1 MRARTQLFEL
11 TSARFFAALVVL
23 LGHFNEF
30 LGMPEWLATAIA
42 GGFGVSF
49 FFVLSGFILTYRYWD
64 DFAGGIARG
73 ELRRYLVARVARVY
87 PPYALALLAIT
98 ALYLA
103 ADRRYPGLVA
113 FPPDPVL
120 SWLANLLALQTFA
133 PTYATQ
139 QVWNGPAWSI
149 STELGFYLALPPLLY
164 LIARHCASMRRLV
177 MLLAA
182 TVAYGAAMQAA
193 ALVAMIDWGW
203 DGTLWVALVA
213 SRNVFWRLPEFVA
226 GVVAARLL
234 HGGHL
239 PWLAR
244 AGARNAL
251 LAASL
256 ALVLVLNYAPWP
268 AGHLP
273 HVIERQFRVNLGYML
288 PFAGIVL
295 ALGAGPTLVSPVLRR
310 PFWVFLGD
318 ISYGVY
324 IYHWI
329 PWTVLAWALNGG
341 WILPNSLVA
350 GVMLDTILFAAASYI
365 WFERPTRLHLRRR
378 LGQ

>member
-1 MRARTQLFEL
+1 
-11 TSARFFAALVVL
+11 
-23 LGHFNEF
+23 
-30 LGMPEWLATAIA
+30 
-42 GGFGVSF
+42 
-49 FFVLSGFILTYRYWD
+49 
-64 DFAGGIARG
+64 
-73 ELRRYLVARVARVY
+73 
-87 PPYALALLAIT
+87 
-98 ALYLA
+98 
-103 ADRRYPGLVA
+103 
-113 FPPDPVL
+113 
-120 SWLANLLALQTFA
+120 
-133 PTYATQ
+133 
-139 QVWNGPAWSI
+139 
-149 STELGFYLALPPLLY
+149 
-164 LIARHCASMRRLV
+164 
-177 MLLAA
+177 
-182 TVAYGAAMQAA
+182 
-193 ALVAMIDWGW
+193 
-203 DGTLWVALVA
+203 
-213 SRNVFWRLPEFVA
+213 VA

-329 PWTVLAWALNGG
+329 PWTVVAIAIDRGVG
-341 WILPNSLVA
+341 VPNSLLSVVILA
-350 GVMLDTILFAAASYI
+350 TIIFAA
-365 WFERPTRLHLRRR
+365 
-378 LGQ
+378 